1 MKHLL
6 DLDSL
11 TPPEV
16 TSILD
21 LATDIKTALKSDP
34 AKYQEDWGFSLEGKT
49 MLMLFEKP
57 SLRTRISFEVGMT
70 QLGGHAI
77 FYTIVDSPLG
87 KKESIADTA
96 KVISRMCDITM
107 ARLFEH
113 DHIIELAEN
122 STVPVINALTDWS
135 HPCQILSD
143 LLTIREHFGKT
154 KGLTLAYVG
163 DCNNNVTHSLM
174 QGCPLAGINVKVGG
188 PSSQPIPV
196 PDASDEGMK
205 TAIEAS
211 SEIGSF
217 QPHPTATEI
226 ALKLA
231 KANNTKVEIFTDPVE
246 TVKNADIVYA
256 DSWMSYGIPDKERE
270 ERFKALA
277 PFQVTSELMSH
288 AKPTAIFMNCLPAMR
303 GEEQT
308 AEVIDGPQSIVFP
321 QAENRLHCQKAIIL
335 KLLDLA

>member
-1 MKHLL
+1 
-6 DLDSL
+6 
-11 TPPEV
+11 
-16 TSILD
+16 
-21 LATDIKTALKSDP
+21 
-34 AKYQEDWGFSLEGKT
+34 
-49 MLMLFEKP
+49 
-57 SLRTRISFEVGMT
+57 
-70 QLGGHAI
+70 
-77 FYTIVDSPLG
+77 
-87 KKESIADTA
+87 
-96 KVISRMCDITM
+96 M

-188 PSSQPIPV
+188 PSSQPLPM
-196 PDASDEGMK
+196 PDSSDEGMK
-205 TAIEAS
+205 AAIEAS
-211 SEIGSF
+211 SGTGSYL
-217 QPHPTATEI
+217 PHPTATEI

-246 TVKNADIVYA
+246 AVMDADIVYA

-270 ERFKALA
+270 ERFTALA

-288 AKPTAIFMNCLPAMR
+288 AKPKAIFMNCLPAMR

-308 AEVIDGPQSIVFP
+308 AEVIDGPQSIVFD